1 MSEGRLRSRLDEPY
15 SEEVNMSVNKGKG
28 TKGRNYDELSGV
40 GTSRAG
46 VTGIKD
52 TLSDLRSEAALDTDW
67 GDTGSMQSADLGPAE
82 ENQASSSGA
91 RQGQQNRQSGQ
102 GSGSASGELPPQNPG
117 IQRGSQNR

>member
-1 MSEGRLRSRLDEPY
+1 
-15 SEEVNMSVNKGKG
+15 
-28 TKGRNYDELSGV
+28 V

-67 GDTGSMQSADLGPAE
+67 GDTGSMQSADLGQAE
-82 ENQASSSGA
+82 ENQASSTSAPRQGQQGQ
-91 RQGQQNRQSGQ
+91 QGQQNRQSGQ
-102 GSGSASGELPPQNPG
+102 GSGSASGDLPPQNPG

>member
-1 MSEGRLRSRLDEPY
+1 M
-15 SEEVNMSVNKGKG
+15 MSVNKGKG
-28 TKGRNYDELSGV
+28 TKGRSYDELSGV

-67 GDTGSMQSADLGPAE
+67 GDTGSMQSADLGQGE
-82 ENQASSSGA
+82 ETQVDAGAS
-91 RQGQQNRQSGQ
+91 RQGEQNRQGGQ
-102 GSGSASGELPPQNPG
+102 GSGSASGKLESQDTGTPG